1 MFPRLLKDSNL
12 LKPCLVIAALAAFF
26 ATAEAAENPSIVQQL
41 ADAKKMMAAQNF
53 THAETTLRS
62 IAASKDFTTLS
73 VDDQRRVLENL
84 VNTAAKLRRQDDT
97 AAALTALVQRWP
109 EQIGELDDHFTLQF
123 LAESHQLSGDKLLPL
138 LQALY
143 DAHWKLKWGIEPST
157 AWRDLALLL
166 LDKGKLT
173 DAVEV
178 SGHVTDTYVLIAM
191 RADRRFDPVAA
202 AARSQFDIPAAA
214 ERELR
219 GLQAMADATP
229 KSLELQSHTIE
240 ALGNQLHYGAM
251 LAAADAIVLEA
262 TSTNYPDKLYQD
274 YDEQYQW
281 ILSDRAAALERFGEW
296 DEAVEVLTNSSKLIG
311 ADAGQPLDLASLYCD
326 LGRPKEALSALEQI
340 AADPNAFGGMQV
352 ELVRLDAATQLGD
365 AKQVARSLQYL
376 SAHRSD
382 SLSTYESALVLV
394 NQLDKAAELLVTR
407 LHDPRDRLDTL
418 ETIQTYVEP
427 PATPRRMELDARWQ
441 AVLARPEV
449 QSAANK
455 VGRIDSY
462 HLEPPD
468 IFD

>member
-1 MFPRLLKDSNL
+1 MTISRCSFSRSRGNSRATSGS
-12 LKPCLVIAALAAFF
+12 PC
-26 ATAEAAENPSIVQQL
+26 
-41 ADAKKMMAAQNF
+41 
-53 THAETTLRS
+53 
-62 IAASKDFTTLS
+62 
-73 VDDQRRVLENL
+73 
-84 VNTAAKLRRQDDT
+84 
-97 AAALTALVQRWP
+97 
-109 EQIGELDDHFTLQF
+109 
-123 LAESHQLSGDKLLPL
+123 

-166 LDKGKLT
+166 LEKGRLT
-173 DAVEV
+173 EAVEV
-178 SGHVTDTYVLIAM
+178 AGHVTDTYALIAM

-202 AARSQFDIPAAA
+202 AAPSQFDIPAAA

-229 KSLELQSHTIE
+229 NSLELQSHTIE

-251 LAAADAIVLEA
+251 LAAADAVVLEA

-274 YDEQYQW
+274 YDDQYQW

-296 DEAVEVLTNSSKLIG
+296 DEAVDVLTNSSKLIG

-365 AKQVARSLQYL
+365 AKQAARSLQYL
-376 SAHRSD
+376 AAHRSD
-382 SLSTYESALVLV
+382 SLSTYQSALVLV

-407 LHDPRDRLDTL
+407 LHDPSDRLDAL

-441 AVLARPEV
+441 AVIAARGAV
-449 QSAANK
+449 GQQSGTYRQLPPRATGYFRLTALRATTRISARRGRFAACAA
-455 VGRIDSY
+455 SY
-462 HLEPPD
+462 AILGAERLFGSSQPRRTLFSGNVDPKRVSASTAKRTVMRTVTSSVCLSRGCD
-468 IFD
+468 YA

>member
-1 MFPRLLKDSNL
+1 L

-26 ATAEAAENPSIVQQL
+26 VTAEAAENPSIVQQL

-73 VDDQRRVLENL
+73 DDDQHRILENL
-84 VNTAAKLRRQDDT
+84 VNTAAKLRRKDDT
-97 AAALTALVQRWP
+97 AAALTTLVQRWP

-143 DAHWKLKWGIEPST
+143 GAHWKLKWGIEPST

-166 LDKGKLT
+166 LEKGQLT
-173 DAVEV
+173 EAVEV

-191 RADRRFDPVAA
+191 RADRRFDPVAEA
-202 AARSQFDIPAAA
+202 APAQFDITAAA
-214 ERELR
+214 QRELR
-219 GLQAMADATP
+219 GLQAMADKTP
-229 KSLELQSHTIE
+229 NSLELQSHTIE

-251 LAAADAIVLEA
+251 LAAADAVVSEVTA
-262 TSTNYPDKLYQD
+262 TNYPDKLYQD

-296 DEAVEVLTNSSKLIG
+296 DEAVNVLTNSSKLIG

-326 LGRPKEALSALEQI
+326 LGRPKDALSALGQI
-340 AADPNAFGGMQV
+340 AQDPNAFGEMQV
-352 ELVRLDAATQLGD
+352 ELVKLDAATQVGD
-365 AKQVARSLQYL
+365 SKQVTRSLRYL
-376 SAHRSD
+376 AEHRND
-382 SLSTYESALVLV
+382 SPSTYQAALVLV

-407 LHDPRDRLDTL
+407 LHDPGDRLDAL
-418 ETIQTYVEP
+418 ESIQTYVEP
-427 PATPRRMELDARWQ
+427 PETPRRMELDTRWQ
-441 AVLARPEV
+441 AVIGRPEV
-449 QSAANK
+449 RSAIDK
-455 VGRIDSY
+455 VGRVESY